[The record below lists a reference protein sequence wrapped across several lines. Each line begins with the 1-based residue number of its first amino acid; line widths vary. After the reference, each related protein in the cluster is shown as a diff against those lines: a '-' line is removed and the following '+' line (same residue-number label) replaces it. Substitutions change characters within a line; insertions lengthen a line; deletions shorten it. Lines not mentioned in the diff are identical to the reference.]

1 MGKLFQTILAT
12 FAIVI
17 VANYGVFGEYKNNA
31 FHFRTGKSLYMI
43 DERISDLPISL
54 NIPNYYKEY
63 NNNNILTNPT
73 HNGRNFGKLHRKP
86 IVNKNNIE
94 SNSNLKKIMFHN
106 AVLHNLHTS
115 MIVLPYEF
123 KYDDKNNKT
132 KFTVNYATNKTY
144 LTSDIVVELAS
155 SSPLN
160 PNQNARTSYH
170 MKIRMDI
177 PIMFYYKLQQPYDH
191 KSNMYYIFEVASNIN
206 IHSIVPKN
214 LKIRMARNDTK
225 NCYELIESYDE
236 IKKRLMT
243 FDYSFVRNV
252 IQKQIKYELDSEQ
265 KLDIH
270 YNWKEDHIEHGFENR
285 VGTSIEDMDTWISD
299 LPISIN
305 VPNFAVN
312 YTNQMISKI
321 LFNNTVIYNLYTSMI
336 KPYELHFISKQKN
349 NTFTVQYETNKTYL
363 TSDLT
368 IEFGQ
373 RLKCFKKTVYHVQLF
388 EEFQLNFQYDL
399 EQPRNDRWDFYYT
412 KNATTSNLIVD
423 PLKPFNQRIMYAIS
437 NIDSDES
444 ECLDNN
450 EAKIIQILQNTEYN
464 ATINV
469 IKELLTEKMN
479 TARVT
484 YWDLVH
490 TIYTY

>member
-94 SNSNLKKIMFHN
+94 SNSNLKKIMFNN

-160 PNQNARTSYH
+160 PNQNARTS
-170 MKIRMDI
+170 
-177 PIMFYYKLQQPYDH
+177 
-191 KSNMYYIFEVASNIN
+191 
-206 IHSIVPKN
+206 
-214 LKIRMARNDTK
+214 
-225 NCYELIESYDE
+225 
-236 IKKRLMT
+236 
-243 FDYSFVRNV
+243 
-252 IQKQIKYELDSEQ
+252 
-265 KLDIH
+265 
-270 YNWKEDHIEHGFENR
+270 
-285 VGTSIEDMDTWISD
+285 
-299 LPISIN
+299 
-305 VPNFAVN
+305 
-312 YTNQMISKI
+312 
-321 LFNNTVIYNLYTSMI
+321 
-336 KPYELHFISKQKN
+336 
-349 NTFTVQYETNKTYL
+349 
-363 TSDLT
+363 
-368 IEFGQ
+368 
-373 RLKCFKKTVYHVQLF
+373 
-388 EEFQLNFQYDL
+388 
-399 EQPRNDRWDFYYT
+399 
-412 KNATTSNLIVD
+412 
-423 PLKPFNQRIMYAIS
+423 
-437 NIDSDES
+437 
-444 ECLDNN
+444 
-450 EAKIIQILQNTEYN
+450 
-464 ATINV
+464 
-469 IKELLTEKMN
+469 
-479 TARVT
+479 
-484 YWDLVH
+484 
-490 TIYTY
+490 

>member
-94 SNSNLKKIMFHN
+94 SNSNLKKIMFNN

-236 IKKRLMT
+236 IKKRLIT

-265 KLDIH
+265 KLDI
-270 YNWKEDHIEHGFENR
+270 
-285 VGTSIEDMDTWISD
+285 
-299 LPISIN
+299 
-305 VPNFAVN
+305 
-312 YTNQMISKI
+312 
-321 LFNNTVIYNLYTSMI
+321 
-336 KPYELHFISKQKN
+336 PY
-349 NTFTVQYETNKTYL
+349 FT
-363 TSDLT
+363 D
-368 IEFGQ
+368 
-373 RLKCFKKTVYHVQLF
+373 
-388 EEFQLNFQYDL
+388 
-399 EQPRNDRWDFYYT
+399 
-412 KNATTSNLIVD
+412 
-423 PLKPFNQRIMYAIS
+423 
-437 NIDSDES
+437 
-444 ECLDNN
+444 
-450 EAKIIQILQNTEYN
+450 
-464 ATINV
+464 
-469 IKELLTEKMN
+469 
-479 TARVT
+479 
-484 YWDLVH
+484 
-490 TIYTY
+490 